1 MDYKKCIS
9 CGRCSQ
15 ICPMVNIKM
24 IENKPMPQNRCTC
37 CYRCFSSC
45 PKKAITLIGNK
56 VIEQSVIDKYLN
68 VILQNKE

>member
-1 MDYKKCIS
+1 
-9 CGRCSQ
+9 
-15 ICPMVNIKM
+15 MVNIKM
-24 IENKPMPQNRCTC
+24 IGNKPMPQNRCTC